1 MSARADIDVVPCRR
15 ADGFVRAVGYN
26 IFRTMKLHA
35 TYYLKVA
42 VRESARDDSKFFL
55 TLAVAFAKFLLT
67 ENP

>member
-1 MSARADIDVVPCRR
+1 MSPRLDIDVVPCKR
-15 ADGFVRAVGYN
+15 AEVLVRAIGYN
-26 IFRTMKLHA
+26 LFQTIKLHA

-67 ENP
+67 KNP